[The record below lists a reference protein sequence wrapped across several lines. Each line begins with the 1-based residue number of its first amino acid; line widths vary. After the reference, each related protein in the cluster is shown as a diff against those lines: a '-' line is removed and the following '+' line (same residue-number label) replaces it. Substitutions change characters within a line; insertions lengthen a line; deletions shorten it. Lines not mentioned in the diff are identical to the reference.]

1 MTGQEYG
8 VERVAIQVVLEVDPT
23 VFRAADLA
31 ADVTDYLVEVLGVCQ
46 MAAAGNLEA
55 LVVRPMTGAAAKR
68 ALRDRPT
75 AESVAPCPGAGRAWQ
90 PGTGV
95 PMCPVCRRGYR
106 SIGVSQRPRKG
117 GKVPAHTRPT
127 PPAEGDRS

>member
-55 LVVRPMTGAAAKR
+55 LVVRPMTGAAAQR
-68 ALRDRPT
+68 ALREAWGGSLASRGLASDGHPT
-75 AESVAPCPGAGRAWQ
+75 GLPLDAQDGLS
-90 PGTGV
+90 
-95 PMCPVCRRGYR
+95 
-106 SIGVSQRPRKG
+106 
-117 GKVPAHTRPT
+117 
-127 PPAEGDRS
+127 